1 MDVMIIPFV
10 LNDITSSTSPV
21 KLFEYMAMKKT
32 IVTTDMLE
40 CRKYKSVLIGK
51 NYEDFI
57 KKLDEAMKLKNDKKY
72 LDLLT
77 KEAKD
82 NDWSHKAKVIID
94 YIKKDEK

>member
-10 LNDITSSTSPV
+10 LNEITSSTSPV
-21 KLFEYMAMKKT
+21 KLFEYMAMKKP

-57 KKLDEAMKLKNDKKY
+57 KKIRRSNE
-72 LDLLT
+72 
-77 KEAKD
+77 
-82 NDWSHKAKVIID
+82 
-94 YIKKDEK
+94 IKK